1 MSFHIK
7 EIFLTLQVEGFH
19 AGRAAVFCRFTGC
32 NLWSGR
38 EKDRATA
45 ACRFCDTDFIGTD
58 GEQGGKYS
66 ESELVAV
73 LRATWDSG
81 VQGTGHPFV
90 VFTGGEPT
98 LQLNDALVEACQA
111 IGFEVA
117 IETNGT
123 RIPPKAVDWV
133 CVSPKPRSKLIC
145 TTGDELKLIYPQVE
159 SEMAPEHFEDL
170 DFSHHYLQPM
180 DDSEQS
186 LNVQRAAAYC
196 QAHPKWRLSLQTH
209 KLIGIP

>member
-1 MSFHIK
+1 MPDGQRCFVVSQAA
-7 EIFLTLQVEGFH
+7 IFGV
-19 AGRAAVFCRFTGC
+19 AVRRIGP
-32 NLWSGR
+32 LHR
-38 EKDRATA
+38 L
-45 ACRFCDTDFIGTD
+45 RFCDTDFIGTD

-123 RIPPKAVDWV
+123 RIPPKP
-133 CVSPKPRSKLIC
+133 S
-145 TTGDELKLIYPQVE
+145 TGSV
-159 SEMAPEHFEDL
+159 
-170 DFSHHYLQPM
+170 
-180 DDSEQS
+180 
-186 LNVQRAAAYC
+186 
-196 QAHPKWRLSLQTH
+196 
-209 KLIGIP
+209 